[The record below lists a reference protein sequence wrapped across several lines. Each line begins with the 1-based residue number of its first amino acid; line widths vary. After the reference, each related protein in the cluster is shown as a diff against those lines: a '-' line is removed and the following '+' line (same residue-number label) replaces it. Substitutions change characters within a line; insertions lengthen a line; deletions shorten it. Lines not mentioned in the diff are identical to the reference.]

1 MTQEAQNETFISHL
15 VELRDRLLR
24 AVVSVLI
31 VFVVLFL
38 YPGAAFIYDTLAQP
52 MLASLPQGST
62 MIATVVITPFMIHV
76 KATLLTSFIVTL
88 PYVLYQD
95 WTFITPRLYPA
106 KTHL

>member
-24 AVVSVLI
+24 AFVSVLI

-52 MLASLPQGST
+52 MFASLPQGST
-62 MIATVVITPFMIHV
+62 MIATGVITAFMV
-76 KATLLTSFIVTL
+76 PVNVPLLASFIVTL
-88 PYVLYQD
+88 LNVLYQARA
-95 WTFITPRLYPA
+95 FIAPVR
-106 KTHL
+106 

>member
-31 VFVVLFL
+31 GFVVLFL

-62 MIATVVITPFMIHV
+62 MIATGVITPIMVDV
-76 KATLLTSFIVTL
+76 KVTLLATIIVTL
-88 PYVLYQD
+88 PYVRYQARACMQHGLY
-95 WTFITPRLYPA
+95 
-106 KTHL
+106 HH